1 LKEAIQD
8 AYRKRKTEMMQ
19 YSGILNEIKQK
30 TVKSAGDWQENDS
43 IRKGWRKLSVKEEKS
58 KESKEKEEYLT
69 TELLV

>member
-1 LKEAIQD
+1 LIAHFHDHKVKKFAESVQD

-43 IRKGWRKLSVKEEKS
+43 ISGDWRKLSVKKRR
-58 KESKEKEEYLT
+58 
-69 TELLV
+69 V